1 MGVRE
6 GDAQQ
11 AWPMLRALCNL
22 KSSTVSPIALFNGT
36 IRATAK
42 QYPGVSL
49 SWFGGARPELA
60 LPCRD
65 RGLGAVQHIWRFAAD
80 YCSARGALAR
90 AGRALARHPLAPAR
104 RLP

>member
-1 MGVRE
+1 MCVKE
-6 GDAQQ
+6 GDTQQ
-11 AWPMLRALCNL
+11 AWPMLNALCTL
-22 KSSTVSPIALFNGT
+22 KSCTVSPIALSAGT
-36 IRATAK
+36 IRASA
-42 QYPGVSL
+42 QQHPGVSL
-49 SWFGGARPELA
+49 SWFGGARLELA

-80 YCSARGALAR
+80 DCSARGALAR